1 MKNQIKQNQRET
13 NQTKSKRNKS
23 NKMKEKGVGEGAERD
38 PKKIKEKQKSNK

>member
-1 MKNQIKQNQRET
+1 MKIKSNKIKANE
-13 NQTKSKRNKS
+13 KSKRNKS